1 LIAGLADGLAV
12 TGVPSGILRDVKGR
26 TRGRSSDEPL
36 IRISVDDAKAFHEFY
51 RAYVDRVVVFF
62 ARRTLDAETAL
73 DLTGETFALAL
84 ERRAQFRGAT
94 SQEEQGWLF
103 AIARNLLLAFWRRGE
118 VERAALARM
127 GCEAPEG
134 TTADLEWV
142 ERVADLPSLRASVRS
157 ALHELPRDQAYA
169 VTARVVE
176 ARPYSD
182 LALELEVSEQVVR
195 ARVSRG
201 LRAMAQ
207 TLGEDGSEN
216 LS

>member
-1 LIAGLADGLAV
+1 VAAIGAIAPQ
-12 TGVPSGILRDVKGR
+12 PSGILEGVTWRSRGR
-26 TRGRSSDEPL
+26 TSDEPL
-36 IRISVDDAKAFHEFY
+36 IRRSVDDAKAFHEFY
-51 RAYVDRVVVFF
+51 RAYVDRVVVFY

-94 SQEEQGWLF
+94 AQEEQGWLF
-103 AIARNLLLAFWRRGE
+103 AIARNLLLAFWKRGE
-118 VERAALARM
+118 VERAALERL
-127 GCEAPEG
+127 GCDAPEG

-142 ERVADLPSLRASVRS
+142 ERVADLPSLRATVRS

-176 ARPYSD
+176 ARPYRD
-182 LALELEVSEQVVR
+182 LALELNVSEQVVR

-207 TLGEDGSEN
+207 SLGDRAPED
-216 LS
+216 LA